1 MLYIYFIFTALKLL
15 VIWNGNS
22 NILSFG
28 SVIIDS
34 LVFEVY
40 MVSNDVLSSNERSSD
55 VFDLFDKLGDIDDEM
70 SILEETKDYR
80 RNEDSNK
87 DI

>member
-1 MLYIYFIFTALKLL
+1 MSIPSYLSKQYCIFLNALKLL

-55 VFDLFDKLGDIDDEM
+55 VFDVVCFF
-70 SILEETKDYR
+70 
-80 RNEDSNK
+80 
-87 DI
+87 

>member
-55 VFDLFDKLGDIDDEM
+55 VFDLFIRQTLSIFM
-70 SILEETKDYR
+70 SYTHVSESEHYFVF
-80 RNEDSNK
+80 
-87 DI
+87 

>member
-1 MLYIYFIFTALKLL
+1 M
-15 VIWNGNS
+15 
-22 NILSFG
+22 
-28 SVIIDS
+28 IIDS

-55 VFDLFDKLGDIDDEM
+55 VFDVVDLFDKLGDIDDEM